1 MAAAQFTIGADVSCT
16 DGACGEVARVV
27 VDPAVP
33 AVTHLAVDRQYQ
45 GRLVPLGL
53 VDAATGEIRLRCTVA
68 EFDNLQPA
76 DTTVLPQERFEEPR
90 WDVLGVAH
98 RARLSPTSLPP
109 VTSEAL
115 PFGEVAVRGGEHVH
129 ATDGDIGQVRGL
141 LIDPA
146 SHQVTHVLLREGHVF
161 GRKEVAIP
169 VGAVTG
175 LAEDGIRLNLTKQQV
190 QGLPPVTRTACAPLP
205 TGVIDV

>member
-1 MAAAQFTIGADVSCT
+1 MAGTMPLMIGAKVNCT
-16 DGACGEVARVV
+16 DGACGEVSRVV
-27 VDPAVP
+27 VDPA
-33 AVTHLAVDRQYQ
+33 AQTVTHLVVDRQYQ
-45 GRLVPLGL
+45 GRLVLLGL
-53 VDAATGEIRLRCTVA
+53 VDAVPGGLRLGCTIA
-68 EFDNLQPA
+68 EFENLQPA
-76 DTTVLPQERFEEPR
+76 DATVLPHDSVEDPR
-90 WDVLGVAH
+90 WDVLGVSR
-98 RARLSPTSLPP
+98 RARLSPPSLPP
-109 VTSEAL
+109 VTSGAL

-190 QGLPPVTRTACAPLP
+190 QGLPPVD
-205 TGVIDV
+205 IDHPVE

>member
-27 VDPAVP
+27 VEPAVP
-33 AVTHLAVDRQYQ
+33 AVTHLVVDRQYQ

-90 WDVLGVAH
+90 WDVLGVAS

-109 VTSEAL
+109 VTYEAL
-115 PFGEVAVRGGEHVH
+115 PFGEMAVRGGEHVH

-190 QGLPPVTRTACAPLP
+190 QGLPPLD
-205 TGVIDV
+205 IDHPGG

>member
-27 VDPAVP
+27 VEPAVP
-33 AVTHLAVDRQYQ
+33 AVTHLVVDRQYQ

-53 VDAATGEIRLRCTVA
+53 VDAATGEIRLRCTIA
-68 EFDNLQPA
+68 EFDNLEPA

-90 WDVLGVAH
+90 WDVLGVAS

-109 VTSEAL
+109 VTYEAL
-115 PFGEVAVRGGEHVH
+115 PFGEMAVRGGEHVH

-141 LIDPA
+141 VIDSA

-175 LAEDGIRLNLTKQQV
+175 VGADGIRLNLTKQQV
-190 QGLPPVTRTACAPLP
+190 QGLPPVD
-205 TGVIDV
+205 IDHPSG